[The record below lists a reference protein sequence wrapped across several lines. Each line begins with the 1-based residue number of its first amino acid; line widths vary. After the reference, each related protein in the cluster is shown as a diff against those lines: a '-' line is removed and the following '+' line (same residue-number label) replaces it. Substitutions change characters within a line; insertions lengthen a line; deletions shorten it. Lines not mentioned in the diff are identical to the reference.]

1 MIYMTG
7 PSASTGRDF
16 FDSNILV
23 YMYDQ
28 RDPVK
33 HGRAFEVVS
42 HSMDVGTGVL
52 SAQVL
57 GEFFNTVTKRIPDP
71 LSDDA
76 AEGAIRV
83 FAAMPVVEL
92 DLALVQRAIGTCRR
106 YQISYWD
113 ALIVAAAERA
123 GCTRILSE
131 DLNPGQ
137 TYNGIPVVN
146 PF

>member
-1 MIYMTG
+1 MTG
-7 PSASTGRDF
+7 PSASTNRDF

-23 YMYDQ
+23 YGYDR
-28 RDPVK
+28 RDPAKRV
-33 HGRAFEVVS
+33 RALGLLADAMESENGVV
-42 HSMDVGTGVL
+42 

-57 GEFFNTVTKRIPDP
+57 GEFFNAVTRRIPEA
-71 LSDDA
+71 LSFEDA
-76 AEGAIRV
+76 EEVVSQVAIL
-83 FAAMPVVEL
+83 PVVEL
-92 DLALVQRAIGTCRR
+92 DYVLVRRAIGTSRR

>member
-1 MIYMTG
+1 MTD
-7 PSASTGRDF
+7 PSASTSRDF

-28 RDPVK
+28 RDLEK
-33 HGRAFEVVS
+33 HRRAFDVVGS
-42 HSMDVGTGVL
+42 AMALGTGVL

-57 GEFFNTVTKRIPDP
+57 GEFFNAVTRRIPDP
-71 LSDDA
+71 LSDDV
-76 AEGAIRV
+76 AEGAIRL
-83 FAAMPVVEL
+83 FAVLPVVEL

-113 ALIVAAAERA
+113 ALIIAAAERA

-137 TYNGIPVVN
+137 TYNGIPVIN